1 MENKR
6 LFGAINI
13 SSSQDPAKLSATIS
27 GLILS
32 FSSLIIFGAARF
44 GIPLVDAQVSAFATQ
59 AGLAVGSLWFLYGIL
74 RKGLKALS
82 W

>member
-1 MENKR
+1 MNKK
-6 LFGAINI
+6 LFGSLDV
-13 SSSQDPAKLSATIS
+13 SSSQDPTKLSASVS
-27 GLILS
+27 GIILT

-59 AGLAVGSLWFLYGIL
+59 AGLAVGSLWFLYGVI
-74 RKGLKALS
+74 RKGINRLS